1 MPKVTMPKD
10 HPSAALIVDGQRVE
24 RGHSIDVDDTTA
36 ESLADQGWTVA
47 KPAKKATPV
56 AKPAKKAAPVE
67 KAAAKKSTEP
77 DAPAGADT
85 QET

>member
-10 HPSAALIVDGQRVE
+10 HPSAALTIAGQRVE

-47 KPAKKATPV
+47 KPAKKA
-56 AKPAKKAAPVE
+56 APVE